1 MNPVVL
7 TVGGTDSSGG
17 AGLHQDMRSMQC
29 FNVVQ
34 RSVVSLVSAQT
45 QTKLLHCEAVSDD
58 MFIAQLDA
66 AFCPEPPD
74 AIKLGAL
81 ANDTQVYQLVALLN
95 QHPDIPVV
103 WDPVLSTSAGGSLSQ
118 LSFDGIATLISRVTV
133 LTPNL
138 PELEYLTGFALRT
151 DSYELEAAHQLLT
164 LGCKHVLVTGGHRN
178 QASPLCDKLYNQE
191 NTWQFLPHSK
201 AARTLRGSGCL
212 LASAI
217 ASALALHYDAED
229 AICYAEAVVASGF
242 SVATPANDEIC
253 HLIQSP
259 PTPQSLHF
267 PQVIKGLGNKSSAL
281 NFPPLRMTNP
291 GLYPVVDSVEWLRQL
306 LPLGSDIIQL
316 RIKSVSDGLSE
327 QIRDAIQLA
336 ETFSTQLFINDHWQ
350 LALEHN
356 AYGVHLGQDDLEMAD
371 LAAIAKAGLRLGI
384 STHGYAELCRVLP
397 LKPSYIALGH
407 IFPTRTKAMPSQPQ
421 GTQRLADYQR
431 LCGEIPTVAIGGIA
445 LHNIDSVVATG
456 VSSVAVVT
464 AITESTDVPQA
475 VEALKGR
482 IAHA

>member
-1 MNPVVL
+1 M
-7 TVGGTDSSGG
+7 
-17 AGLHQDMRSMQC
+17 
-29 FNVVQ
+29 
-34 RSVVSLVSAQT
+34 
-45 QTKLLHCEAVSDD
+45 
-58 MFIAQLDA
+58 
-66 AFCPEPPD
+66 
-74 AIKLGAL
+74 
-81 ANDTQVYQLVALLN
+81 
-95 QHPDIPVV
+95 
-103 WDPVLSTSAGGSLSQ
+103 
-118 LSFDGIATLISRVTV
+118 
-133 LTPNL
+133 
-138 PELEYLTGFALRT
+138 
-151 DSYELEAAHQLLT
+151 
-164 LGCKHVLVTGGHRN
+164 
-178 QASPLCDKLYNQE
+178 
-191 NTWQFLPHSK
+191 
-201 AARTLRGSGCL
+201 
-212 LASAI
+212 
-217 ASALALHYDAED
+217 
-229 AICYAEAVVASGF
+229 
-242 SVATPANDEIC
+242 
-253 HLIQSP
+253 
-259 PTPQSLHF
+259 
-267 PQVIKGLGNKSSAL
+267 
-281 NFPPLRMTNP
+281 
-291 GLYPVVDSVEWLRQL
+291 
-306 LPLGSDIIQL
+306 
-316 RIKSVSDGLSE
+316 
-327 QIRDAIQLA
+327 